1 MVIYGRID
9 PREPASSQNIK
20 KKSVGLLFTERTGHA
35 MQKKLKV
42 VIGDNTMEM
51 GITCQDILKRSG
63 AEVVL
68 TPKDGAKI
76 LEAMKTNLPDVVVME
91 PFMAQM
97 DAISVMKAASQS
109 GLHPRFI
116 VISGHESRFIE
127 DEVMHSGASYYML
140 KPFDM
145 EALCERIRAV
155 GNSAP
160 LDINSVGANSDDIES
175 IITEIIL
182 HIGIPAH
189 IKGYHYIRE
198 AIILSVQNTGMMS
211 SVTKLLYPTIAKKF
225 GTTSSRVERAIR
237 HAIEIAWD
245 RGDVDT
251 LNNYFGYTVNTGRG
265 KPTNSEFIAMISDK
279 LRLKLKNHH
288 LLANVR

>member
-1 MVIYGRID
+1 
-9 PREPASSQNIK
+9 
-20 KKSVGLLFTERTGHA
+20 

-63 AEVVL
+63 AEVIL
-68 TPKDGAKI
+68 TPRDGLKI
-76 LEAMKTNLPDVVVME
+76 LEAVKANLPDVVVMDS
-91 PFMAQM
+91 FMAQM

-109 GLHPRFI
+109 GLHSRFI
-116 VISGHESRFIE
+116 VISGFDSRMIE
-127 DEVMHSGASYYML
+127 DEVMHGGASYYVL

-145 EALCERIRAV
+145 ETLCERIRAV

-198 AIILSVQNTGMMS
+198 AISLSVQNTTMMD

-279 LRLKLKNHH
+279 LRLKLKNRHIS
-288 LLANVR
+288 AGGR